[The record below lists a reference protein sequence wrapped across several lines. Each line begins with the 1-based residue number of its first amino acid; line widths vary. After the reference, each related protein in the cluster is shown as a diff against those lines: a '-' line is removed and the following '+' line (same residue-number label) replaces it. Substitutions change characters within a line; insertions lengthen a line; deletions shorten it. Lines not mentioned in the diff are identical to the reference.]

1 MNAAQ
6 QRILTAAEQR
16 MGTAGTV
23 ARTVDQAETLAR
35 WGLSSSPVSQMP
47 PADVLA
53 LSRMF
58 AGDFPATM
66 TPDDVSEFGKIEKL
80 FEEACQ

>member
-1 MNAAQ
+1 MSAATK
-6 QRILTAAEQR
+6 RTLAAAEQR
-16 MGTAGTV
+16 MGTASTV
-23 ARTVDQAETLAR
+23 RTQEQIEQRRR
-35 WGLSSSPVSQMP
+35 WGLSGSPVSQMP

>member
-6 QRILTAAEQR
+6 QRILSAAEAI
-16 MGTAGTV
+16 MGTASTV
-23 ARTVDQAETLAR
+23 RTQEQIEQRRR
-35 WGLSSSPVSQMP
+35 WGLSGSPVSQMP

-66 TPDDVSEFGKIEKL
+66 TPDDVSEFGQIEEL

>member
-6 QRILTAAEQR
+6 QRILAAAEAI
-16 MGTAGTV
+16 MGTASTV
-23 ARTVDQAETLAR
+23 RTQEQIAQCRR
-35 WGLSSSPVSQMP
+35 WGLSGQPVASMP

-58 AGDFPATM
+58 AGAFPATM
-66 TPDDVSEFGKIEKL
+66 TPDDVSEFHQIEEL

>member
-16 MGTAGTV
+16 MGTASTV
-23 ARTVDQAETLAR
+23 MRTQEQIAQRRR
-35 WGLSSSPVSQMP
+35 WGLSGSPVSQMP
-47 PADVLA
+47 PDDVLA

-58 AGDFPATM
+58 AGVFPAEM
-66 TPDDVSEFGKIEKL
+66 NKADIFEFHQIEEL